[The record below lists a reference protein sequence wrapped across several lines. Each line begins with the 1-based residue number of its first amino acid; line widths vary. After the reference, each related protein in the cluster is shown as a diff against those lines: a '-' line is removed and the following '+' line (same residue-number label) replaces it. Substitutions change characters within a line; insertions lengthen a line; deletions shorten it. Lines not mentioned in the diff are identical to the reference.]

1 MNYDKNVVELYLEM
15 ARGLVRQV
23 KILESINQECFCCAM
38 QGLEQ
43 EGMDGIKEEE
53 LAEIRM
59 NSGRI
64 LSLSEELDT
73 IVSKLLLINSSD
85 NSISEET
92 KRDKK

>member
-23 KILESINQECFCCAM
+23 KVLESINHEYFCSVM
-38 QGLEQ
+38 QRLEQ

>member
-1 MNYDKNVVELYLEM
+1 MKQDVMKLYLKM

-23 KILESINQECFCCAM
+23 KILESINQECFCSVM
-38 QGLEQ
+38 RRLEQ
-43 EGMDGIKEEE
+43 EGMDGIKKEE
-53 LAEIRM
+53 LSEIRL

-64 LSLSEELDT
+64 LSISEEIDT